1 MDAHPPNP
9 PHIHVDKDSPPRPY
23 ANLLMG
29 KEEHIILAF
38 LYLIYFSKRFI
49 DDIFLSSSV
58 LTPSSNLDDI
68 YEHNQP
74 YH

>member
-1 MDAHPPNP
+1 MDTHPPNP
-9 PHIHVDKDSPPRPY
+9 PHIHVDKDSPPPPY

-29 KEEHIILAF
+29 KEEHILAF

-49 DDIFLSSSV
+49 DNISLSSLV
-58 LTPSSNLDDI
+58 LTPSSNLDYI